1 MQKHFQIL
9 IIGGGS
15 GGIMTAA
22 NLLQKNKDLK
32 IGIVESAEFHYYQA
46 AWTLVGA
53 NAFDF
58 DKSRKPMADV
68 MPQGVDWIKDYATG
82 FKSE

>member
-1 MQKHFQIL
+1 MQKHYQIL

-22 NLLQKNKDLK
+22 NLLTKDKSLK
-32 IGIVESAEFHYYQA
+32 IGIIEPAEFHYYQA

-53 NAFDF
+53 NSFDF
-58 DKSRKPMADV
+58 EKQKRRWLMSFLLERI
-68 MPQGVDWIKDYATG
+68 G
-82 FKSE
+82 